1 MEKNNMTVEQSYEI
15 LEDFFVANQIEDP
28 LSGME
33 LMVKH
38 FKQLSQLEQQALLTF
53 VAEGSK
59 KTV

>member
-1 MEKNNMTVEQSYEI
+1 MEKNNMSIDQSFEI
-15 LEDFFVANQIEDP
+15 LEDFFVANQVVDP
-28 LSGME
+28 LCGME

-53 VAEGSK
+53 MAEGSK